1 MALFLDLEYVLSIV
15 SSPLYSMEITYCVW
29 SGLYHLLVEML
40 ILIGL
45 GVCIIFIFLGL
56 VLYIIVGRE
65 VIIMAIWTSVQ
76 YMLRPVARC
85 SRGCSRWP

>member
-56 VLYIIVGRE
+56 NLYIIVERRLFL
-65 VIIMAIWTSVQ
+65 MAIWTNKNF
-76 YMLRPVARC
+76 MLRPIAHC
-85 SRGCSRWP
+85 

>member
-15 SSPLYSMEITYCVW
+15 CSPLYSMEITYCVW

-45 GVCIIFIFLGL
+45 GVCIIFIFLE
-56 VLYIIVGRE
+56 VGPVYNRRE
-65 VIIMAIWTSVQ
+65 GGDYYGYLDFSSV
-76 YMLRPVARC
+76 YASPCC
-85 SRGCSRWP
+85 SL